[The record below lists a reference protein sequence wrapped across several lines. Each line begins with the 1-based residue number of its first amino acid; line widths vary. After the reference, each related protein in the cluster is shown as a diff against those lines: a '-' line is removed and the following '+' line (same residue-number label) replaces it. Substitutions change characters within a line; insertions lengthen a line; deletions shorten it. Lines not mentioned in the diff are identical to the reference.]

1 MNIWFLGGRQG
12 ARWTGLGRRVGLACV
27 AWLALLA
34 WAVPGLARAQAVA
47 DRAAAL
53 PPELR
58 QALTRSG
65 LPLEAVTLAVRRV
78 EGSEPARLRLNADQP
93 YNPASV
99 MKLVTTYAAL
109 DLLGPDFT
117 WRTGF
122 WVDGPVQDG
131 LLRGNLYIRGGGD
144 PKWVMERITATLQA
158 VRAQGVAVVHG
169 DIVLDQGAFDLP
181 PTDPGGFDG
190 ERLRPYNASPQALL
204 VNFKSV
210 ILRFVPDAAAGVA
223 RVQHEPPLAG
233 VRVDASVSLA
243 PGPCS
248 DWRGRL
254 QGRFEQ
260 AEAIRFVGAYP
271 ARCGELEWPVAYQDP
286 DSFATRAVEGLWR
299 AGGGLL
305 TGRVRSGPV
314 AAGARL
320 LHEDVSLPLSDIVSD
335 INKFSN
341 NLMAQQVFL
350 TLGRLPLADAVPVR
364 PGAAVLPPALV
375 GAARF
380 DRSRERLARW
390 WVQRLGPQVPAPML
404 DNGSGL
410 SRDERIT
417 ADGLLALLR
426 DAARHPQGK
435 ALLAS
440 LPVVGVDG
448 TAARMGQRGTLQ
460 RALGQARVKTGSLRD
475 VVAIAGY
482 VPALNGE
489 WLAVVGVVNHPH
501 AQAARPVLD
510 ALMEWAA
517 TQER

>member
-1 MNIWFLGGRQG
+1 MNIWFLGGLQG
-12 ARWTGLGRRVGLACV
+12 ARLTGLGRRIGWMGVACWALV
-27 AWLALLA
+27 ACTAA
-34 WAVPGLARAQAVA
+34 GGAHAQVAA
-47 DRAAAL
+47 DRPAGL

-58 QALTRSG
+58 QALARSG
-65 LPLEAVTLAVRRV
+65 LPPEALALAVRRV
-78 EGSEPARLRLNADQP
+78 EGNEPARLRLNADVP

-144 PKWVMERITATLQA
+144 PKWVMERITAALQA
-158 VRAQGVAVVHG
+158 VKAQGVAVVHG

-233 VRVDASVSLA
+233 VQVDASVPLA

-248 DWRGRL
+248 DWRGRV

-299 AGGGLL
+299 AHGGLL

-314 AAGARL
+314 ATGARL
-320 LHEDVSLPLSDIVSD
+320 LHEDRSLPLADIVSD

-350 TLGRLPLADAVPVR
+350 TLGRLPDAATVK

-390 WVQRLGPQVPAPML
+390 WVQRLGPQVPAPVL

-426 DAARHPQGK
+426 DAAGHPQGEV
-435 ALLAS
+435 LLAS

-489 WLAVVGVVNHPH
+489 WLAVVGVVNHPN

-517 TQER
+517 TQAR